1 MNKTNLNRIFKPVLL
16 LITMIIIG
24 IIGYMILEDF
34 DFIEAFYLT
43 IITIS
48 TVGFGTVHQFSSEG
62 MLFASFL
69 IIFSFGIFAYTV
81 TTFTHLAVDGVFKNY
96 FLNRQVKKRI
106 KKLENHVIVCGY
118 GRNGKQA
125 TIELADHNID
135 CIIID
140 MSQEIIEEIK
150 DNTDL
155 LFIQG
160 DASHDDILEE
170 AQIKRAKALITALP
184 NDSDN
189 LFIVLSAKE
198 LNPNIKII
206 SRASEEKADK
216 KLKRAGADNVI
227 MPDKIGG
234 ARMAKLVAQPDIVE
248 FVENIMIQ
256 SHNDVS
262 LEEIF
267 CTNMKAEFVNKSIGE
282 LGIRNKS
289 GANIIG
295 LRGGENDEYIFNPS
309 PEIKL
314 QKNYKLFV
322 LGSPSQIK
330 KFTEV
335 LIG

>member
-1 MNKTNLNRIFKPVLL
+1 MNKTHLNKIFKPLL
-16 LITMIIIG
+16 LLFGVIILG
-24 IIGYMILEDF
+24 VIGYMILEGF
-34 DFIEAFYLT
+34 SFIEAFYMT

-48 TVGFGTVHQFSSEG
+48 TVGFGTVHEFSSMG

-81 TTFTHLAVDGVFKNY
+81 TTFTHLAVEGVFKNY

-106 KKLENHVIVCGY
+106 RKLENHVIVCGY

-125 TIELADHNID
+125 TIELADHNED
-135 CIIID
+135 CIVVD
-140 MSQEIIEEIK
+140 MSHEIIEEIK
-150 DNTDL
+150 DSTDL

-206 SRASEEKADK
+206 SRASEEKSDR

-248 FVENIMIQ
+248 FIESIMIQ

-262 LEEIF
+262 LKEIF
-267 CTNMKAEFVNKSIGE
+267 CTNMREEFVGQTIASIG
-282 LGIRNKS
+282 IRHKS
-289 GANIIG
+289 GANIVG
-295 LRGGENDEYIFNPS
+295 LKNKNEEHIFNPS

-314 QKNYKLFV
+314 EREYKLFV

-330 KFTEV
+330 NFTDV

>member
-1 MNKTNLNRIFKPVLL
+1 MNKTHLNKIFLPVILL
-16 LITMIIIG
+16 NIMVIIG
-24 IIGYMILEDF
+24 VMGYMLLEDF
-34 DFIEAFYLT
+34 GFIEAFYLT

-48 TVGFGTVHQFSSEG
+48 TVGFGTVHQFSDEG

-81 TTFTHLAVDGVFKNY
+81 TTFTHLAVEGVFKNY

-125 TIELADHNID
+125 TIELADHNED

-140 MSQEIIEEIK
+140 MSAKIIEHIK

-170 AQIKRAKALITALP
+170 AQISRAKAIITTLP

-198 LNPNIKII
+198 LNPNIRII
-206 SRASEEKADK
+206 SRASEEKSDK

-256 SHNDVS
+256 SHSDVS

-267 CTNMKAEFVNKSIGE
+267 CENMKDEFINKTIAE

-295 LRGGENDEYIFNPS
+295 LKAGNNEYIFNPS
-309 PEIKL
+309 PDI
-314 QKNYKLFV
+314 KLFV

-330 KFTEV
+330 IFTDI
-335 LIG
+335 LLG